1 MYQDLSVEEKIK
13 LLKELEAQGFE
24 YVFTPVNDEVYG
36 LKEEQAVE
44 MKRKEWEDN
53 IEEFQSFYEEEVTFE
68 EWLSDDLNSDELL
81 LGINAELCALEA

>member
-1 MYQDLSVEEKIK
+1 MYQDLSIEDRIK
-13 LLKELEAQGFE
+13 LLKRLESQGFT
-24 YVFTPVNDEVYG
+24 YIFTSVNGEAYG
-36 LKEEQAVE
+36 LTGEQAVE

>member
-24 YVFTPVNDEVYG
+24 YVFTPVNDEAYG
-36 LKEEQAVE
+36 LKEEHVVK

-53 IEEFQSFYEEEVTFE
+53 FEEIQSFYEEEVTFE
-68 EWLSDDLNSDELL
+68 EWLDDDINSDELL
-81 LGINAELCALEA
+81 LGITAELCALEA

>member
-1 MYQDLSVEEKIK
+1 MYQDLSIEDRIK
-13 LLKELEAQGFE
+13 LLKRLESQDFT
-24 YVFTPVNDEVYG
+24 YIFTPVNGEAYG
-36 LKEEQAVE
+36 LTEEQAVE

-53 IEEFQSFYEEEVTFE
+53 VEEFQSFYEEEVTFE